1 MVVNCM
7 LLHIKIL
14 LFLIDLPE
22 TDVIIPI
29 EDQSRRFYLLTG
41 LKPGTAYKFRV
52 KAANMYGVGI
62 TSGPSGTSIC
72 VLLYSVIHSF
82 LSKCL

>member
-1 MVVNCM
+1 M

-14 LFLIDLPE
+14 SFFIDLPE
-22 TDVIIPI
+22 TDVIIPV
-29 EDQSRRFYLLTG
+29 EDQSRRLYLLTG

-62 TSGPSGTSIC
+62 TSGPSGIC
-72 VLLYSVIHSF
+72 LLLYSVIHSF
-82 LSKCL
+82 LSKCF